1 MNDMLY
7 QQPKL
12 FPTEQHGNLVICL
25 PAPGGK
31 KQFSVVIS
39 DVLCDLHVN
48 GDAQCFPLY
57 WYEKKDK
64 SENALGLNL
73 DERKGDYI
81 RRNAITDFAW
91 SQFRQV
97 YGDSKITREDIFY
110 YVYGILHSPE
120 YRERFESNL
129 KKELP
134 RIPYAKDFWAF
145 SKAGRELAQWHL
157 NYETVDPWPVT
168 EESHGDDAVEKMK
181 FPKKGV
187 KDIIIYNKSTVIK
200 GIPLEAYDYIVNGK
214 SAIEWVMERYQV
226 KTDKES
232 GILNDPNDWCR
243 EHHES
248 RYILDLLKRVI
259 RVSMETVRIIKTLP
273 PLEEK

>member
-1 MNDMLY
+1 MSTSFKRIQIWN
-7 QQPKL
+7 Q
-12 FPTEQHGNLVICL
+12 IR
-25 PAPGGK
+25 
-31 KQFSVVIS
+31 
-39 DVLCDLHVN
+39 
-48 GDAQCFPLY
+48 
-57 WYEKKDK
+57 DK
-64 SENALGLNL
+64 SENALGLDL
-73 DERKGDYI
+73 DERKGDYM

-91 SQFRQV
+91 SRFRQV
-97 YGDSKITREDIFY
+97 YGNPAITREDIFY

-134 RIPYAKDFWAF
+134 RIPYAKDFRAF
-145 SKAGRELAQWHL
+145 SKAGRELAEWHL
-157 NYETVDPWPVT
+157 NYETAAPWPVA

-187 KDIIIYNKSTVIK
+187 KDIIIYNKSTIIK
-200 GIPLEAYDYIVNGK
+200 GIPPEAYEYIVNGK

-243 EHHES
+243 EHDNP